1 MLRVR
6 DLEVKYGDF
15 QALWGVSLDVNEGEV
30 VCLLGP
36 NGAGKSTLISAVS
49 GLVPTFRGTIE
60 FCGERLNGL
69 PTHQIVTRG
78 LSQVMEQRR
87 LFPYLT
93 VEKNLLLGSYQE
105 RARAQRADSLER
117 VFSLFPTLRERRQQL
132 AYSLSGGE
140 QQMVAIAR
148 GLMSRPKFLMID
160 EPFLGLAPIVV
171 QTILNILKRINGEG
185 VTVLFI
191 EQNVQLALGA
201 SHRGYLL
208 ESGHLVAGG
217 AAKELLE
224 SEMVR
229 KVYVHYHPAGFPNDI
244 TDTDDHTVLVAP
256 KSQLTDTMW
265 CPLPNNQFRLLYR
278 LQMAPNVYL
287 LNGSNPGQFYYNAF
301 YYGTPG
307 TTFTMTIE
315 IPYPFMTQEGA
326 GNPIQVHDGTGLSSS
341 GCYLPNPSLSGFNIT
356 TQAMTPVSPAGN
368 QTITPEDYTT
378 KQPGKQTRKSC
389 AHHRPLFAVAIP
401 AAWAPTS

>member
-1 MLRVR
+1 MLCVR

-15 QALWGVSLDVNEGEV
+15 QALWGVSLDVSEGEV

-60 FCGERLNGL
+60 FCGERINGL
-69 PTHQIVTRG
+69 PTHEIVTRG

-93 VEKNLLLGSYQE
+93 VEKNLVLGSYQT
-105 RARAQRADSLER
+105 RARLRRADSLDW
-117 VFSLFPTLRERRQQL
+117 VFELFPILRERRTQL

-171 QTILNILKRINGEG
+171 QTILNIIKRVNGEG

-208 ESGHLVAGG
+208 ESGHMVANGP
-217 AAKELLE
+217 AAELLE

-229 KVYVHYHPAGFPNDI
+229 KVYLGI
-244 TDTDDHTVLVAP
+244 
-256 KSQLTDTMW
+256 
-265 CPLPNNQFRLLYR
+265 
-278 LQMAPNVYL
+278 
-287 LNGSNPGQFYYNAF
+287 
-301 YYGTPG
+301 
-307 TTFTMTIE
+307 
-315 IPYPFMTQEGA
+315 
-326 GNPIQVHDGTGLSSS
+326 
-341 GCYLPNPSLSGFNIT
+341 
-356 TQAMTPVSPAGN
+356 
-368 QTITPEDYTT
+368 
-378 KQPGKQTRKSC
+378 
-389 AHHRPLFAVAIP
+389 
-401 AAWAPTS
+401 

>member
-15 QALWGVSLDVNEGEV
+15 QALWGVSLDVSEGEV

-60 FCGERLNGL
+60 FCGERIDGI

-93 VEKNLLLGSYQE
+93 VEKNLVLGSYQE
-105 RARAQRADSLER
+105 RARPQRADSLDW
-117 VFSLFPTLRERRQQL
+117 VFELFPILRERRKQL

-171 QTILNILKRINGEG
+171 QTILNILKRVNGEG

-208 ESGHLVAGG
+208 ESGHMVATG
-217 AAKELLE
+217 AAAELLE

-229 KVYVHYHPAGFPNDI
+229 KVYLGI
-244 TDTDDHTVLVAP
+244 
-256 KSQLTDTMW
+256 
-265 CPLPNNQFRLLYR
+265 
-278 LQMAPNVYL
+278 
-287 LNGSNPGQFYYNAF
+287 
-301 YYGTPG
+301 
-307 TTFTMTIE
+307 
-315 IPYPFMTQEGA
+315 
-326 GNPIQVHDGTGLSSS
+326 
-341 GCYLPNPSLSGFNIT
+341 
-356 TQAMTPVSPAGN
+356 
-368 QTITPEDYTT
+368 
-378 KQPGKQTRKSC
+378 
-389 AHHRPLFAVAIP
+389 
-401 AAWAPTS
+401 

>member
-1 MLRVR
+1 VLRVR

-15 QALWGVSLDVNEGEV
+15 QALWGVSLDVSEGEV

-60 FCGERLNGL
+60 FCGERIDGL

-93 VEKNLLLGSYQE
+93 VEKNLVLGSYQE
-105 RARAQRADSLER
+105 RARPQRADSLDW
-117 VFSLFPTLRERRQQL
+117 VFELFPILRERRNQL

-171 QTILNILKRINGEG
+171 QTILNILKRVNGEG

-208 ESGHLVAGG
+208 ESGHMVATG
-217 AAKELLE
+217 AAAELLE

-229 KVYVHYHPAGFPNDI
+229 KVYLGI
-244 TDTDDHTVLVAP
+244 
-256 KSQLTDTMW
+256 
-265 CPLPNNQFRLLYR
+265 
-278 LQMAPNVYL
+278 
-287 LNGSNPGQFYYNAF
+287 
-301 YYGTPG
+301 
-307 TTFTMTIE
+307 
-315 IPYPFMTQEGA
+315 
-326 GNPIQVHDGTGLSSS
+326 
-341 GCYLPNPSLSGFNIT
+341 
-356 TQAMTPVSPAGN
+356 
-368 QTITPEDYTT
+368 
-378 KQPGKQTRKSC
+378 
-389 AHHRPLFAVAIP
+389 
-401 AAWAPTS
+401 

>member
-1 MLRVR
+1 VLRVR

-60 FCGERLNGL
+60 FCGERINGV

-87 LFPYLT
+87 LFSYLT

-105 RARAQRADSLER
+105 RARAQRADSLKW
-117 VFSLFPTLRERRQQL
+117 VFSLFPILRERRQQL

-171 QTILNILKRINGEG
+171 QRILEIIKKINVAG

-191 EQNVQLALGA
+191 EQNVQLALGT

-217 AAKELLE
+217 AAGELLE

-229 KVYVHYHPAGFPNDI
+229 KVYLGI
-244 TDTDDHTVLVAP
+244 
-256 KSQLTDTMW
+256 
-265 CPLPNNQFRLLYR
+265 
-278 LQMAPNVYL
+278 
-287 LNGSNPGQFYYNAF
+287 
-301 YYGTPG
+301 
-307 TTFTMTIE
+307 
-315 IPYPFMTQEGA
+315 
-326 GNPIQVHDGTGLSSS
+326 
-341 GCYLPNPSLSGFNIT
+341 
-356 TQAMTPVSPAGN
+356 
-368 QTITPEDYTT
+368 
-378 KQPGKQTRKSC
+378 
-389 AHHRPLFAVAIP
+389 
-401 AAWAPTS
+401 

>member
-1 MLRVR
+1 VLRVR

-49 GLVPTFRGTIE
+49 GLVPAFRGTVE
-60 FCGERLNGL
+60 FCGERIDGL

-78 LSQVMEQRR
+78 ISQVMEQRR

-93 VEKNLLLGSYQE
+93 VEKNLVLGSYQE
-105 RARAQRADSLER
+105 RARPQREDSLAW
-117 VFSLFPTLRERRQQL
+117 VFELFPTLRERRKQL

-171 QTILNILKRINGEG
+171 QTILNILKRVNGEG

-208 ESGHLVAGG
+208 ESGHMVATG
-217 AAKELLE
+217 AAAELLE

-229 KVYVHYHPAGFPNDI
+229 KVYLGI
-244 TDTDDHTVLVAP
+244 
-256 KSQLTDTMW
+256 
-265 CPLPNNQFRLLYR
+265 
-278 LQMAPNVYL
+278 
-287 LNGSNPGQFYYNAF
+287 
-301 YYGTPG
+301 
-307 TTFTMTIE
+307 
-315 IPYPFMTQEGA
+315 
-326 GNPIQVHDGTGLSSS
+326 
-341 GCYLPNPSLSGFNIT
+341 
-356 TQAMTPVSPAGN
+356 
-368 QTITPEDYTT
+368 
-378 KQPGKQTRKSC
+378 
-389 AHHRPLFAVAIP
+389 
-401 AAWAPTS
+401 

>member
-1 MLRVR
+1 VLRVR

-15 QALWGVSLDVNEGEV
+15 QALWGVSLDVSEGEV

-60 FCGERLNGL
+60 FCGERIDGI

-93 VEKNLLLGSYQE
+93 VEKNLVLGSYQE
-105 RARAQRADSLER
+105 RARPQRADSLDW
-117 VFSLFPTLRERRQQL
+117 VFELFPILRERRNQL

-171 QTILNILKRINGEG
+171 QTILNILKRVNGEG

-208 ESGHLVAGG
+208 ESGHMVASG
-217 AAKELLE
+217 AAADLLE

-229 KVYVHYHPAGFPNDI
+229 KVYLGI
-244 TDTDDHTVLVAP
+244 
-256 KSQLTDTMW
+256 
-265 CPLPNNQFRLLYR
+265 
-278 LQMAPNVYL
+278 
-287 LNGSNPGQFYYNAF
+287 
-301 YYGTPG
+301 
-307 TTFTMTIE
+307 
-315 IPYPFMTQEGA
+315 
-326 GNPIQVHDGTGLSSS
+326 
-341 GCYLPNPSLSGFNIT
+341 
-356 TQAMTPVSPAGN
+356 
-368 QTITPEDYTT
+368 
-378 KQPGKQTRKSC
+378 
-389 AHHRPLFAVAIP
+389 
-401 AAWAPTS
+401 

>member
-1 MLRVR
+1 VLRVR

-60 FCGERLNGL
+60 FCGERIDGL
-69 PTHQIVTRG
+69 PTHEIVTRG

-93 VEKNLLLGSYQE
+93 VEKNLVLGSYQE
-105 RARAQRADSLER
+105 RARAQRADSLDW
-117 VFSLFPTLRERRQQL
+117 VFELFPMLRERRKQL

-171 QTILNILKRINGEG
+171 QTILNILKRVNGEG

-208 ESGHLVAGG
+208 ESGHLVATG
-217 AAKELLE
+217 AAAELLE

-229 KVYVHYHPAGFPNDI
+229 KVYLGI
-244 TDTDDHTVLVAP
+244 
-256 KSQLTDTMW
+256 
-265 CPLPNNQFRLLYR
+265 
-278 LQMAPNVYL
+278 
-287 LNGSNPGQFYYNAF
+287 
-301 YYGTPG
+301 
-307 TTFTMTIE
+307 
-315 IPYPFMTQEGA
+315 
-326 GNPIQVHDGTGLSSS
+326 
-341 GCYLPNPSLSGFNIT
+341 
-356 TQAMTPVSPAGN
+356 
-368 QTITPEDYTT
+368 
-378 KQPGKQTRKSC
+378 
-389 AHHRPLFAVAIP
+389 
-401 AAWAPTS
+401 

>member
-1 MLRVR
+1 VLRVR

-60 FCGERLNGL
+60 FCGERIDGL

-105 RARAQRADSLER
+105 RARPRREDSLAW
-117 VFSLFPTLRERRQQL
+117 VFELFPILRERRKQL

-171 QTILNILKRINGEG
+171 QTILNILKRVNGEG

-208 ESGHLVAGG
+208 ESGHMVATG
-217 AAKELLE
+217 AAAELLE

-229 KVYVHYHPAGFPNDI
+229 KVYLGI
-244 TDTDDHTVLVAP
+244 
-256 KSQLTDTMW
+256 
-265 CPLPNNQFRLLYR
+265 
-278 LQMAPNVYL
+278 
-287 LNGSNPGQFYYNAF
+287 
-301 YYGTPG
+301 
-307 TTFTMTIE
+307 
-315 IPYPFMTQEGA
+315 
-326 GNPIQVHDGTGLSSS
+326 
-341 GCYLPNPSLSGFNIT
+341 
-356 TQAMTPVSPAGN
+356 
-368 QTITPEDYTT
+368 
-378 KQPGKQTRKSC
+378 
-389 AHHRPLFAVAIP
+389 
-401 AAWAPTS
+401 